1 MKRIGGLREIVD
13 QFDLFLVDQYGV
25 LHDGVAAYPG
35 AIDGLIK
42 FTSYGRKIVVLT
54 NSGKSSGENRAR
66 LDALGFADSGFNAVV
81 SSGDVA
87 LQRVKTGALGPGFL
101 RGADICVIGRH
112 GDSYAF
118 SPDDFTLVDR
128 PQDAT
133 FLVFAG
139 SDAPRTSLDSYRSML
154 IAAAQAHVPA
164 ICVNPDLTMIRD
176 GELVPAPGA
185 IAKVYES
192 LGGKVEYVGKPHSA
206 IFRHALTTAATRRG
220 RSRHHD
226 RGIVPSTTYAAPRRW
241 DYRHFWCGP
250 AFTNPS
256 QSRNFSASARRVA
269 ARRISWR
276 QPLGGDW
283 GRPTP
288 RHSPLAL
295 MAPAYFAISI
305 RTGITR

>member
-87 LQRVKTGALGPGFL
+87 LQRVKNGALGPGFL

-154 IAAAQAHVPA
+154 IAAAQAGVPG

-176 GELVPAPGA
+176 GELVAAPGT
-185 IAKVYES
+185 IARVYQS
-192 LGGKVEYVGKPHSA
+192 LGGGVEYVGKPHRA
-206 IFRHALTTAATRRG
+206 IFEHAIATAATGPGARAIMVG
-220 RSRHHD
+220 DSPEHD
-226 RGIVPSTTYAAPRRW
+226 VAG
-241 DYRHFWCGP
+241 
-250 AFTNPS
+250 
-256 QSRNFSASARRVA
+256 ASA
-269 ARRISWR
+269 I
-276 QPLGGDW
+276 G
-283 GRPTP
+283 
-288 RHSPLAL
+288 LATL
-295 MAPAYFAISI
+295 LV
-305 RTGITR
+305 RTGIHCHLSEQQLLRFCEECNGVPDFLMTAFKW

>member
-42 FTSYGRKIVVLT
+42 FTSHGRKIVVLT
-54 NSGKSSGENRAR
+54 NSGKSSAENRTR

-87 LQRVKTGALGPGFL
+87 LQRVKNGALGPGFL

-154 IAAAQAHVPA
+154 IAAAQAGVPG

-176 GELVPAPGA
+176 GELVAAPGT
-185 IAKVYES
+185 IARVYQS
-192 LGGKVEYVGKPHSA
+192 LGGGVEYVGKPHRA
-206 IFRHALTTAATRRG
+206 IFEHAIATAAT
-220 RSRHHD
+220 
-226 RGIVPSTTYAAPRRW
+226 
-241 DYRHFWCGP
+241 GP
-250 AFTNPS
+250 GARAIMVGDSPE
-256 QSRNFSASARRVA
+256 RDVAGASAF
-269 ARRISWR
+269 
-276 QPLGGDW
+276 G
-283 GRPTP
+283 
-288 RHSPLAL
+288 LATL
-295 MAPAYFAISI
+295 LV
-305 RTGITR
+305 RTGIHCHLSEQQLLRFCEECNGVPDFLMTAFEW